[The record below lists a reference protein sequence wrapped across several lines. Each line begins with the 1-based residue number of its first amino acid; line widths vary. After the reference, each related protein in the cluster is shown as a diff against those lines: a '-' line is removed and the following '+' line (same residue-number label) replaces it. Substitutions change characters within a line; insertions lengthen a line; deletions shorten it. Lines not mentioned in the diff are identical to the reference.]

1 MKKQKEDIESALI
14 KKAVG
19 YLSKEIVEE
28 FGTDGEDF
36 KLLKRKVTYKDVP
49 PDVSAIKILMD
60 NTADITSLS
69 DEELEAEKEK
79 LLKLLS
85 EKSIGE
91 KIEKKNGKK

>member
-1 MKKQKEDIESALI
+1 MKEEKDDIESALI

-28 FGTDGEDF
+28 FGTDGEEI
-36 KLLKRKVTYKDVP
+36 KLVKRKVTYKDVP
-49 PDVSAIKILMD
+49 PDVSAIKILLE

-79 LLKLLS
+79 LLKILS
-85 EKSIGE
+85 KKSIGE
-91 KIEKKNGKK
+91 NIEKESDK

>member
-1 MKKQKEDIESALI
+1 MKEEKDDIESALI

-28 FGTDGEDF
+28 FGTDGEEI
-36 KLLKRKVTYKDVP
+36 KLVKRKVTYKDVP
-49 PDVSAIKILMD
+49 PDVSAIKILLE

-85 EKSIGE
+85 KKSIGE
-91 KIEKKNGKK
+91 NIEKESDK